1 MTPRRDPTLR
11 DRLVV
16 AWLYRSYFLPEILSG
31 FEKRNPLGGDPDCIA
46 RFGIAPFPCVPA
58 SGPKTAE
65 AAQLDLVALPQSFG
79 NARQQ
84 NVDDGFRLSL
94 GKVESIGNSSS
105 EF

>member
-1 MTPRRDPTLR
+1 MPRRDLTLC
-11 DRLVV
+11 DKLVV
-16 AWLYRSYFLPEILSG
+16 NLMCRSHFLPEILSG
-31 FEKRNPLGGDPDCIA
+31 LEKWNPLVGNPDCIA
-46 RFGIAPFPCVPA
+46 RSGIAPFPHIPA

-65 AAQLDLVALPQSFG
+65 AAQLDLVALPQSLR

-94 GKVESIGNSSS
+94 GKVESIGNSAS